1 MGQTY
6 FPTAIRFAVG
16 TLNIRPRYTVG
27 TRGNIVRNEIRELGR
42 NTRFRRLV
50 AARVVSN
57 LGNGLTPI
65 ALAFGVLELDGAD
78 AGSLSLVTT
87 AQMVPLVA
95 FLLLGGVVA
104 DRFGRSQM
112 VGITDMVASAL
123 FLLSGL
129 SFVFDFASI
138 PLLCVNGFVIGI
150 LNALWYPAFSGLM
163 PEVVPTEQLQSANS
177 IVGLGANLSFTL
189 GASAAGVMVSTVGP
203 GWAII
208 VDAITFFVAGILVF
222 GLRLPEE
229 SPIPHRADFGD
240 KRLTIV
246 AQLKEGWVEFS
257 SRRWIVVVVC
267 SFSFYVMAWEGF
279 LGVLAPVQSKDE
291 LGGAGDMSLMMLGF
305 GSGAIVGTL
314 VALRVRPKHPMRLAV
329 MVMPT
334 LALWMFAL
342 AVPLPLWMLFL
353 AAFLT
358 GIEFDL
364 FYALWITSLQTHVP
378 DEALSRVGSYDAFGS
393 TLFAPLGLFL
403 AGPLA
408 HWVGVRPTMI
418 GAGVIVVVV
427 SLVALSSKSVRSL
440 ERLDPRPL

>member
-1 MGQTY
+1 M
-6 FPTAIRFAVG
+6 
-16 TLNIRPRYTVG
+16 
-27 TRGNIVRNEIRELGR
+27 RGDIRELGR
-42 NTRFRRLV
+42 NGRFCRLV
-50 AARVVSN
+50 AARIVSN
-57 LGNGLTPI
+57 FGNGLTPI

-87 AQMVPLVA
+87 AQMVPLVL

-104 DRFGRSQM
+104 DCFGRSQM
-112 VGITDMVASAL
+112 VGITDMVGSAL
-123 FLLSGL
+123 FVLSGL
-129 SFVFDFASI
+129 SFVFDFASV

-150 LNALWYPAFSGLM
+150 LNALWYPAFAGLM

-177 IVGLGANLSFTL
+177 IVGLGENLSFTL

-208 VDAITFFVAGILVF
+208 VDAITFFVAGLLVF
-222 GLRLPEE
+222 GLRLPEAP
-229 SPIPHRADFGD
+229 PIVDGAASDAR
-240 KRLTIV
+240 RETV
-246 AQLKEGWVEFS
+246 VTQLKEGWVEFS
-257 SRRWIVVVVC
+257 SRRWIVVVVF

-279 LGVLAPVQSKDE
+279 LGVLAPVQSKDAM
-291 LGGAGDMSLMMLGF
+291 GGAGDMSVMMLGF
-305 GSGAIVGTL
+305 GVGAIIGTL
-314 VALRVRPKHPMRLAV
+314 VALRIRPKHPLRLAV
-329 MVMPT
+329 MVMPS

-342 AVPLPLWMLFL
+342 AVPMPLWVIFVT
-353 AAFLT
+353 AVLT

-378 DEALSRVGSYDAFGS
+378 DEALSRVGSYEAFGS

-418 GAGVIVVVV
+418 GAGVIVIVV

-440 ERLDPRPL
+440 ESVAPRPV